1 MNEDSGKR
9 LRTMNNGDTNKRL
22 RDDSP
27 LDQSPSPTKPTSK
40 RVCMYD
46 EYAASCSST
55 DFSFKK
61 AERQEPK
68 RKSISISK

>member
-1 MNEDSGKR
+1 
-9 LRTMNNGDTNKRL
+9 MNNGDSNKRL

-27 LDQSPSPTKPTSK
+27 LDKSPSPNKPTSK

-46 EYAASCSST
+46 EYAASCSSMN
-55 DFSFKK
+55 FSFRM
-61 AERQEPK
+61 AEHPESK